1 MMKFKQGLA
10 FTVFMTSAAAADSEH
25 YMIPLLLTVFSL
37 LYLYYLVRKE
47 QIDVSDTRR
56 KGIDKRNRR
65 AQAAF
70 GRSDL
75 GVNQR
80 M

>member
-1 MMKFKQGLA
+1 MRVKQGIA
-10 FTVFMTSAAAADSEH
+10 FTVFMISAAAADSEQ
-25 YMIPLLLTVFSL
+25 YMIPLMLVLASLMYLL
-37 LYLYYLVRKE
+37 YLVRKE
-47 QIDVSDTRR
+47 EGNVSRTRG